1 MSTQIIMFMITG
13 VAIIRLFQGIKKN
26 RDEKVNVVKE
36 VNLFFNQSMLTV
48 IFYLFITLFINIFG

>member
-1 MSTQIIMFMITG
+1 MSTQIIMFMIAG

-26 RDEKVNVVKE
+26 RDEKVNVREE

-48 IFYLFITLFINIFG
+48 VFYLFITLFINIFG

>member
-1 MSTQIIMFMITG
+1 MIAG